1 MLSVSQEIPEVS
13 RIRVRVHSRWSR
25 GSGETSL
32 ELGAESIRTGPGLV
46 TAVSQQRGQCV
57 LYASW
62 MGYSLGC
69 PSALTLGWGGELEGP
84 LPPGNSAMAEPR

>member
-32 ELGAESIRTGPGLV
+32 ELGAESIRTGPVLV
-46 TAVSQQRGQCV
+46 TAVSQHRRQCV
-57 LYASW
+57 FSMLS
-62 MGYSLGC
+62 
-69 PSALTLGWGGELEGP
+69 GWVRAWAARVL
-84 LPPGNSAMAEPR
+84 